1 LECASLPETVLRK
14 VKHPYKEDRT
24 VEYQQDYQDYDYDYE
39 SQPPRRNNRI
49 LWIVGIAIIVALL
62 ACVCCICLTAGV
74 LAFLY
79 VDADG
84 ASAPPP
90 TAVLATE
97 PAPTATIPAGPT
109 STPTPA
115 VPPQSVIIAPAQAMV
130 GQESTYD
137 GSQSQPGSYPITN
150 YYWDFGDG
158 KTAEGAIV
166 TYAYPRAANYQ
177 VTLTVVDES
186 GASSATTHQIVITEE
201 EPIPPQPTPDPAGG
215 LVGPN
220 WKWTELIETGP
231 SLVPSPESYTIQ
243 FFEDLSLNLVADCNE
258 GGGTYLVDGNQLSL
272 NLDALSLAACGP
284 ESLSDQYIA
293 ILGQVVSFERD
304 GERLILYLAEG
315 AGQAVFY
322 P

>member
-1 LECASLPETVLRK
+1 
-14 VKHPYKEDRT
+14 
-24 VEYQQDYQDYDYDYE
+24 VEYQQDYQDYDYQYE
-39 SQPPRRNNRI
+39 SEPPRRSNRA
-49 LWIVGIAIIVALL
+49 LWIIGIAIIAALVAC
-62 ACVCCICLTAGV
+62 ACCICLIAGV
-74 LAFLY
+74 LIYLNS
-79 VDADG
+79 DALI
-84 ASAPPP
+84 APEPLP
-90 TAVLATE
+90 TATLGSM

-109 STPTPA
+109 ATPTPGML
-115 VPPQSVIIAPAQAMV
+115 PQPVIIAPPQATV
-130 GQESTYD
+130 GQESTFD

-158 KTAEGAIV
+158 KTAEGTVV
-166 TYAYPRAANYQ
+166 TYAYPRAANYT

-186 GASSATTHQIVITEE
+186 GASSAITHQIVITEE
-201 EPIPPQPTPDPAGG
+201 EPIPPQPTLDPSGG

-220 WKWTELIETGP
+220 WKWTELIEDSP

-243 FFEDLSLNLVADCNE
+243 FFEDRSLNLVADCNE

-293 ILGQVVSFERD
+293 ILNQVVSFERD
-304 GERLILYLAEG
+304 GERLILFLAQG